1 MDKER
6 LSVITDLVFR
16 YLMLARDN
24 IIYGDDIFKKT
35 NLSSQELDNCMSKY
49 PMPNSHIRV
58 LIYIAQV
65 KSTPVSHISSNL
77 NMRKSNTTPI
87 IDKLITYGLV
97 HRYNDKNDRRIVRV
111 ELTERA
117 KSIIISIEN
126 SIKQRIGLKISS
138 LSDEDLIDMESCME
152 KLINI
157 FLKLR

>member
-65 KSTPVSHISSNL
+65 KSTPVSHISANL